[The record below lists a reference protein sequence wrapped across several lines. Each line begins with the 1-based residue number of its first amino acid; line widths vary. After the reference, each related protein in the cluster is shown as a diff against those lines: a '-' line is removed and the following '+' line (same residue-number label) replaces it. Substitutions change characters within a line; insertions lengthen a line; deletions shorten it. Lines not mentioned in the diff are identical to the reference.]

1 MWNVFN
7 FETTG
12 VNERNTAE
20 YKIEVNEGMLL
31 LFPSQQRHFT
41 QINKTDE
48 ERYSLA
54 FNLWLKGDMGNDE
67 LEKIK
72 L

>member
-1 MWNVFN
+1 M
-7 FETTG
+7 
-12 VNERNTAE
+12 
-20 YKIEVNEGMLL
+20 ILL
-31 LFPSQQRHFT
+31 IPSQQTHFT